1 MWKNM
6 NKPDFGVLDGLKVVH
21 SATNMAGPMGATM
34 LADHGADLIWLENPR
49 IPDTSRSGIPLTVE
63 IERRNC
69 RTLALDI
76 PSPQGREIFKKIL
89 EDADIYIEGWKP
101 GTLAKWGAER
111 RCAVELE
118 SQARHRSCFRLRS
131 ERRSRVLH
139 QRRLRRHRSGS
150 FGLYEP
156 EPRRGRAL
164 LLRCAGGNVYRFLV
178 PRGILPRLQ
187 DRRGRA

>member
-101 GTLAKWGAER
+101 GTLAKWGLSDDVLWSWNPKLVIVHVSGYGQSGDPEYYTRGGYDAIG
-111 RCAVELE
+111 
-118 SQARHRSCFRLRS
+118 QAA
-131 ERRSRVLH
+131 
-139 QRRLRRHRSGS
+139 SG
-150 FGLYEP
+150 FM
-156 EPRRGRAL
+156 
-164 LLRCAGGNVYRFLV
+164 N
-178 PRGILPRLQ
+178 Q
-187 DRRGRA
+187 